1 MNCLMIQFDYKC
13 HWCGC
18 EVFRGKQYHAMHN
31 QATIDHLMTKRMGR
45 KMYMEG
51 GHVLACRKCNHRRE
65 IEETKE
71 LNKYI
76 DYDRWKNLCHL
87 ATKAENPPLKEI
99 TIVFE
104 QIALDWQDPD
114 CYNNHIAT
122 HYRL

>member
-1 MNCLMIQFDYKC
+1 MVKIANKVSKNK
-13 HWCGC
+13 
-18 EVFRGKQYHAMHN
+18 EVK
-31 QATIDHLMTKRMGR
+31 
-45 KMYMEG
+45 
-51 GHVLACRKCNHRRE
+51 
-65 IEETKE
+65 IELE

-104 QIALDWQDPD
+104 QIALDWQDPV